1 MRHYRSLAN
10 LSQGQL
16 ARAAGVS
23 QQLISHIEREAS
35 DGSHRSLV
43 KIAQVLGCRVGE
55 LDPTCETTEPSSSS
69 LLIPVFRPEDVAEW
83 FDAGGS
89 EDTLP
94 PPVEQQTMAP
104 LPGGPGPVLS
114 FRIQDR
120 SIDRIA
126 PVGSL
131 VVLERERAPF
141 EPGDFYGFVVKREF
155 VFGRYKNDDFRR
167 LSPYSTDPDLDA
179 VFLPEAVSFLLRIR
193 RIVIDL

>member
-1 MRHYRSLAN
+1 MRHYRSLVH

-16 ARAAGVS
+16 AKAAGVS
-23 QQLISHIEREAS
+23 QQLISHIERGAS

-43 KIAQVLGCRVGE
+43 KIAQALGCRVAE
-55 LDPTCETTEPSSSS
+55 LDPTCEAVEPSGSSW
-69 LLIPVFRPEDVAEW
+69 LVPVFRPEDVAEW
-83 FDAGGS
+83 FDAGGV
-89 EDTLP
+89 EDSLP
-94 PPVEQQTMAP
+94 APLERQAMAP
-104 LPGGPGPVLS
+104 LECSGPILG
-114 FRIQDR
+114 FRVRDR

-126 PVGSL
+126 PVGAL

-141 EPGDFYGFVVKREF
+141 APGDFYGFVVKREF

-179 VFLPEAVSFLLRIR
+179 VFLPEAVSFLMRIR